1 MKDKGR
7 IVLVNA
13 LIYVGILVIVIISFF
28 PIYFVITTSFKQT
41 VDAFV
46 MPPKWIFTPTMVH
59 HYKIWLETDF
69 GRSVI
74 NSIIIALGTVG
85 LSVPVGTLAGFY
97 FARNESKM
105 SRVLLFLTL
114 IFRMTPPMLLVI
126 PFFFMARSSGL
137 YDTHLIMI
145 LIMVATNQPFTI
157 WLMRGFFLDIPP
169 ELDEAAMMD
178 GCSRWGAFWRVILP
192 VTKPGL
198 GAAMIFSFLLAY
210 NAFFFPLILTGT
222 RAKPATVA
230 IAEYGA
236 ELIQYWSISCAGVSA
251 IMGPMVIFMIVA
263 QKQLVKGLTFGAVKK

>member
-1 MKDKGR
+1 
-7 IVLVNA
+7 
-13 LIYVGILVIVIISFF
+13 
-28 PIYFVITTSFKQT
+28 
-41 VDAFV
+41 
-46 MPPKWIFTPTMVH
+46 
-59 HYKIWLETDF
+59 
-69 GRSVI
+69 
-74 NSIIIALGTVG
+74 
-85 LSVPVGTLAGFY
+85 
-97 FARNESKM
+97 
-105 SRVLLFLTL
+105 
-114 IFRMTPPMLLVI
+114 
-126 PFFFMARSSGL
+126 
-137 YDTHLIMI
+137 MI

-178 GCSRWGAFWRVILP
+178 GCSKWGAFWRVILP

-222 RAKPATVA
+222 SAKPATVA

-251 IMGPMVIFMIVA
+251 VMGPIVIFMIVA